1 MVLLLMGICGLVLR
15 RWWGRGPAA
24 ALNGGDI
31 EAGAARGPVFPRL
44 RFGLV
49 FRFPRLRVGLVWG
62 AIALLL
68 VAGCGKKEK
77 TAAEMDAA
85 ELLNL
90 LHERQHVDAHNFVEV
105 DLGRYRVSHKVAG
118 AEGALYVQFHLFGIV
133 STTREKNLAEI
144 LPKFEKRTRDA
155 VISLVQRSETEHLC
169 EPSLALLKE
178 EVAATVNRILRERLL
193 IDVVFSDYSTDKEAG
208 IPWSIPPGAEPKK
221 ESGGHGGGH
230 H

>member
-1 MVLLLMGICGLVLR
+1 MFGRFVPFR
-15 RWWGRGPAA
+15 RVVIACC
-24 ALNGGDI
+24 
-31 EAGAARGPVFPRL
+31 
-44 RFGLV
+44 
-49 FRFPRLRVGLVWG
+49 
-62 AIALLL
+62 ALLFC
-68 VAGCGKKEK
+68 AGGGCSKPEK

-105 DLGRYRVSHKVAG
+105 DLGRYRVSHKVTG
-118 AEGALYVQFHLFGIV
+118 GEGALYVQFHLFGV
-133 STTREKNLAEI
+133 VPQGREKNLAEI
-144 LPKFEKRTRDA
+144 LPQYEKRTRDA

-178 EVAATVNRILRERLL
+178 EMAATVNRVLRERLL
-193 IDVVFSDYSTDKEAG
+193 LDVVFSDFSTDREAG